1 MLNHTKPE
9 EILRCL
15 DCLKGSQK
23 NSGSNFSCREAA
35 RKYKLIS

>member
-1 MLNHTKPE
+1 MLNLTKPE
-9 EILRCL
+9 EIFGCL

-23 NSGSNFSCREAA
+23 NSGSNLSWREAA